1 MKHLFLIL
9 LTGLCWGNLK
19 AQTMAERLDALL
31 NETVLKTSEV
41 GVTVF
46 DLTSGES
53 VYQYQDEKLYR
64 PASIQ
69 KIVTSVT
76 ALAML
81 GEKYTMDTRLCHTGV
96 VRNDTLDKL
105 YLIGGFDPELMEE
118 HLDTLVDAVVRTG
131 IKYVDT
137 LVADVSMMD
146 SVYWGPGWS
155 WDDAPYSFQ
164 PYLSPLM
171 LNRGCVDVTVFPTQK
186 DSLAAIEC
194 KPVSDFYAT
203 INRTVSRHPEAGKLQ
218 ITRNWLGH
226 GNTIIVSGN
235 VDRKRTT
242 SVSMYPSQHFF
253 VHVFAERL
261 RNKGVN
267 IGQSVWS
274 ESPVDSALVLC
285 TIHRPIGEVLMRAL
299 KESDN
304 LCAESM
310 FYHLASKNHPS
321 GRVGAE
327 DGSEVINRFMKE
339 KLGFNPEYYRIAD
352 GSGVSLYNYVSPR
365 LLLEYLKYAY
375 YHREV
380 FMPFYEALPV
390 AGIDG
395 TLKHRMKKAPAY
407 RNVRAKTGSVTGV
420 SSLAGYVKAANGHWL
435 GFVIINQNVMKLKQ
449 ARDFQDKVC
458 SILSQ

>member
-9 LTGLCWGNLK
+9 LTGLCSGNLK

-171 LNRGCVDVTVFPTQK
+171 LNRGCVDVTVYPTQK

-203 INRTVSRHPEAGKLQ
+203 INRTVSRHPEADKLQ

-242 SVSMYPSQHFF
+242 SVSMYPSQHFLF
-253 VHVFAERL
+253 MSL
-261 RNKGVN
+261 RNV
-267 IGQSVWS
+267 
-274 ESPVDSALVLC
+274 
-285 TIHRPIGEVLMRAL
+285 
-299 KESDN
+299 
-304 LCAESM
+304 
-310 FYHLASKNHPS
+310 
-321 GRVGAE
+321 
-327 DGSEVINRFMKE
+327 
-339 KLGFNPEYYRIAD
+339 
-352 GSGVSLYNYVSPR
+352 
-365 LLLEYLKYAY
+365 
-375 YHREV
+375 
-380 FMPFYEALPV
+380 
-390 AGIDG
+390 
-395 TLKHRMKKAPAY
+395 
-407 RNVRAKTGSVTGV
+407 
-420 SSLAGYVKAANGHWL
+420 
-435 GFVIINQNVMKLKQ
+435 
-449 ARDFQDKVC
+449 
-458 SILSQ
+458 